1 MAGRHVIV
9 TGGSRG
15 IGLAMVGRLLSD
27 GFLVS
32 TCSRQYSSSLR
43 ELLEHPEYQSRLF
56 FRTCSI
62 GESDEVDQ
70 FVEHAIGAF
79 GPIYGLINNAGI
91 AQAGILASFP
101 NSETE
106 KILKVNLFGAIQA
119 ARAASRSML
128 QSGQGGRIINIGSI
142 IGLRGYNGLASYS
155 ASKAGLDG
163 LTRALARELGRR
175 EITVNTIAPGYI
187 DTDMSLSLSKK
198 QLAQIIR
205 RTPIGRLASADD
217 IVNCLRFLLSDGAA
231 MITGQTIVVDG
242 GITC

>member
-1 MAGRHVIV
+1 MEGRHVIV

-15 IGLAMVGRLLSD
+15 IGLAMVRALLLD
-27 GFLVS
+27 GCLVS
-32 TCSRQYSSSLR
+32 TCSRQFSNSIR
-43 ELLEHPEYQSRLF
+43 ELLEHPQYRSRLF
-56 FRTCSI
+56 FRTCAI
-62 GESDEVDQ
+62 GEDDETDR
-70 FVEHAIGAF
+70 FVEHAIEAF
-79 GPIYGLINNAGI
+79 GPLYGLVNNAGI

-106 KILKVNLFGAIQA
+106 KILRINLFGAIQA

-128 QSGQGGRIINIGSI
+128 GSGQGGRIINIGSI

-187 DTDMSLSLSKK
+187 DTDMSISLTKK

-205 RTPIGRLASADD
+205 RTPIGRLSSADD
-217 IVNCLRFLLSDGAA
+217 IVNCMRFLLSDGAA
-231 MITGQTIVVDG
+231 MITGQTITVDG